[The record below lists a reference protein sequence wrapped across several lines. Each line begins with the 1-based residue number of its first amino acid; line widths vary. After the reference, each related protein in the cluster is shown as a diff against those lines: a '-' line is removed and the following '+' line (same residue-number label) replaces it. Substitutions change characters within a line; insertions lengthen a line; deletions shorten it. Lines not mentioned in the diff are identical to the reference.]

1 MGNQEE
7 NEHKIDESSKKEKS
21 HIANR
26 YIKVVHHIEFGEMQ
40 QVRWGVRAI
49 EKYLMFDSINNHAN
63 TISVRLQNHGSCMSI
78 LKYVL
83 KKYLFNNHYVPG
95 NTLGSQERSIKAKT
109 LGTI

>member
-40 QVRWGVRAI
+40 QVR
-49 EKYLMFDSINNHAN
+49 
-63 TISVRLQNHGSCMSI
+63 
-78 LKYVL
+78 
-83 KKYLFNNHYVPG
+83 
-95 NTLGSQERSIKAKT
+95 
-109 LGTI
+109 